1 MPLNL
6 LVPSLRRVSAPGS
19 SGADPLHALLD
30 DILQTVPSMNTKYR
44 KELLRILVN
53 GGGAGEVEESMM
65 WFAVSHEIAETEEP
79 WLDGVWRDQW
89 LERLQRREY
98 VSHISRRCIV

>member
-1 MPLNL
+1 
-6 LVPSLRRVSAPGS
+6 
-19 SGADPLHALLD
+19 LD

-79 WLDGVWRDQW
+79 WLDGAWRDQW

-98 VSHISRRCIV
+98 VPNISRRYIV